1 MKRII
6 LLALVAVLAVSAYG
20 QSPASVSVPGR
31 TFGLR
36 AADKTWV
43 ENYVTVDTF
52 ALGTGTTYLQTI
64 STSGAANKL
73 NVNAIL
79 TAGTDSMI
87 VVVGLT
93 NEIQPNTFP
102 GADSLAVEW
111 VDSLKILTAGW
122 KHKRF
127 MAVNQGGRT
136 WVMRIRHLG
145 ATTGGKL
152 SRIKFWKQ

>member
-6 LLALVAVLAVSAYG
+6 LIVLVALIAVSAYG
-20 QSPASVSVPGR
+20 QNPITVSVPGR

-36 AADKTWV
+36 ALDKTWI
-43 ENYVTVDTF
+43 ENYVTVDTL

-64 STSGAANKL
+64 STGGAANKL

-87 VVVGLT
+87 VVAGLT
-93 NEIQPNTFP
+93 NDIQPNAVP
-102 GADSLAVEW
+102 GGDSLTVEW

-136 WVMRIRHLG
+136 WVLRIRHLG

-152 SRIKFWKQ
+152 SRMKFWKQ

>member
-1 MKRII
+1 MKQVILVL
-6 LLALVAVLAVSAYG
+6 LLAATALSAQTAVT
-20 QSPASVSVPGR
+20 VPGR

-36 AADKTWV
+36 ALDKTWI
-43 ENYVTVDTF
+43 ENYSTIDTL
-52 ALGTGTTYLQTI
+52 ALGTGTTYLQTL
-64 STSGAANKL
+64 STGGAANKL

-87 VVVGLT
+87 VVAGLT
-93 NEIQPNTFP
+93 NEIQPSTFP
-102 GADSLAVEW
+102 GADTLCIDW
-111 VDSLKILTAGW
+111 IDSLKILTAGW

-136 WVMRIRHLG
+136 WVLRIRHLG

-152 SRIKFWKQ
+152 SRMKFWKQ